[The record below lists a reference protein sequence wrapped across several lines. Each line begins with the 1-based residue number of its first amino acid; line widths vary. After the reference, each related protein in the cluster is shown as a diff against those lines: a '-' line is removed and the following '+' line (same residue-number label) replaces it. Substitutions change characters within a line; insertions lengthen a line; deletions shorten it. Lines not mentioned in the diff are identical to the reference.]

1 MLPTK
6 EQRAEEKKWQKP
18 MVSPKHPI
26 QIFWIGCF
34 IYVYYENS
42 LEPTGVVGGTGDEK
56 ECQEPVLAGS
66 QVSK

>member
-18 MVSPKHPI
+18 MVSPKPPI
-26 QIFWIGCF
+26 QIFWIRWATS
-34 IYVYYENS
+34 YENS

>member
-1 MLPTK
+1 M
-6 EQRAEEKKWQKP
+6 AEANGFPIKP
-18 MVSPKHPI
+18 PI
-26 QIFWIGCF
+26 QIFWIRWATS
-34 IYVYYENS
+34 YENS